1 MNVIDILNNLHQ
13 NIKFTYEVEQNG
25 KISFLDALLMR
36 CNGKLD
42 TTVFRNETKNHIY
55 FAPMTW

>member
-36 CNGKLD
+36 RNGKLD
-42 TTVFRNETKNHIY
+42 TTVFRNETNNHIY
-55 FAPMTW
+55 FAPMIW

>member
-36 CNGKLD
+36 CNGKSD
-42 TTVFRNETKNHIY
+42 TTVFRNETNNHIY